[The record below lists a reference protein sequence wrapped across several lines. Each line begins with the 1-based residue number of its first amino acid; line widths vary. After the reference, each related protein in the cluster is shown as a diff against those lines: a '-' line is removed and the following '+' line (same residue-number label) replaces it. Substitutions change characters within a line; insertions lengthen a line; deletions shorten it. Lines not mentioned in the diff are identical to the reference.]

1 MNFEPVLENKRVL
14 LRPLQASDID
24 ALLEVALEPSLWEVT
39 SQHIQDREALE
50 NYIRVALKERE
61 EGTSIPFVIID
72 KLSGRVAGSTRF
84 AGITLQ
90 HKRAEIGYTWIH
102 PDLQRSGLNR
112 AMKYAMLKYAFE
124 VMGMNRVELRTN
136 ERNEKS
142 RNAILGIGCKQEGIL
157 RHHMIDWNGRL
168 RNTVYF
174 SMLIEEWPEVKER
187 IFGKYDF

>member
-24 ALLEVALEPSLWEVT
+24 VLLEVALEPSLWEVT

-112 AMKYAMLKYAFE
+112 SMKYAMLKYAFE
-124 VMGMNRVELRTN
+124 VMGMNRVELKTN

>member
-1 MNFEPVLENKRVL
+1 MNLEPVLENKRVL
-14 LRPLQASDID
+14 LRPLQASDVD

-39 SQHIQDREALE
+39 SQHIDNREALE
-50 NYIRVALKERE
+50 DYIRIALKERE
-61 EGTSIPFVIID
+61 EGTSIPFVITD
-72 KLSGRVAGSTRF
+72 KQSGRVAGSTRF

-90 HKRAEIGYTWIH
+90 HKRTEIGYTWIH

-112 AMKYAMLKYAFE
+112 AMKYEMLKYAFE
-124 VMGMNRVELRTN
+124 VMGMNRVELKTN

-142 RNAILGIGCKQEGIL
+142 RNAILGIGCRQEGIL

-174 SMLIEEWPEVKER
+174 SMLIEEWPEVKVR